1 MKSIL
6 LSIIVFVFS
15 ISTVQSQWISQTS
28 GTTSQL
34 YSVSAV
40 NNNVVWIC
48 GASGTVLRT
57 TNGGDNWLNA
67 SSPPIVNDVYNIFGI
82 DECNALVTRST
93 STEALVWKTTNCGT
107 TWVEVFNQP
116 MGYIN
121 AIEIGP
127 GGTGLMVGNPLFGK
141 WSIWRTAD
149 YGATWDSS
157 GMLLPQ
163 AGTEAGYRNS
173 LYASGTSYWFGTNN
187 NRIYYTPNSGV
198 TWNVQATP
206 DLYSYAIWFNSLVGL
221 AGGIGGMKT
230 TDGGT
235 NWAAS
240 TFPGSSSINC
250 IAGTGSTFWIS
261 RNNLAIYK
269 TSNAGENWTT
279 DYTSPQIVLDIAI
292 ARTGNRLWAVGLNGS
307 ISRSEGAVS
316 INNISSNVPDRYS
329 LSQNYPNP
337 FNPSSKIQFDITKA
351 DFVSLKVYNTLGQ
364 EVSKLVNEN
373 LSPGTYE
380 VTFDGAGLNSGIYF
394 YTLRIGEFTET
405 KKMVLVK

>member
-1 MKSIL
+1 M
-6 LSIIVFVFS
+6 FVFS
-15 ISTVQSQWISQTS
+15 ISTVQSQWVPQTS

-40 NNNVVWIC
+40 DNNIAWIC

-57 TNGGDNWLNA
+57 TNGGDNWFNA

-82 DECNALVTRST
+82 DECTALVTRST
-93 STEALVWKTTNCGT
+93 STEALVWKTTNCGV
-107 TWVEVFNQP
+107 TWIEVFNLP

-127 GGTGLMVGNPLFGK
+127 GGSGLMVGNPLFGK

-149 YGATWDSS
+149 YGTTWDSS
-157 GMLLPQ
+157 GVFLTQ
-163 AGTEAGYRNS
+163 AGTEAGHRNS

-198 TWNVQATP
+198 TWTAQPTP
-206 DLYSYAIWFNSLVGL
+206 DLYSYAIWFNSSVGL

-230 TDGGT
+230 TNGGT
-235 NWAAS
+235 NWVAS
-240 TFPGSSSINC
+240 TFPGSSSINS

-261 RNNLAIYK
+261 RNNSAIYK
-269 TSNAGENWTT
+269 TTNAGENWTT
-279 DYTSPQIVLDIAI
+279 DYTAPQIVLDIAI
-292 ARTGNRLWAVGLNGS
+292 ARNGNRLWAIGLNGF
-307 ISRSEGAVS
+307 ISRSEGTVS
-316 INNISSNVPDRYS
+316 INNISSNIPDKYS

-337 FNPSSKIQFDITKA
+337 FNPTTKIKFDIVKS
-351 DFVSLKVYNTLGQ
+351 DFATLKVFNSTGQ
-364 EVSKLVNEN
+364 EVSRLVEQN
-373 LSPGTYE
+373 LQPGTYE
-380 VTFDGAGLNSGIYF
+380 VSFDGGSLTSGIYF
-394 YTLRIGEFTET
+394 YTIHTGDFMKT